1 MQTIGARELKQNPQS
16 AIRRVLETGEDL
28 EVTVYGQPTGVR
40 LSTTPRHRRARWVP
54 GAVLN
59 GVPPLDDGE
68 TEDFLRDIEA
78 PGDHDTLRDPF
89 EGSGL

>member
-40 LSTTPRHRRARWVP
+40 LSTTPRSRRTNWVP

-59 GVPPLDDGE
+59 DVPPLDDEE
-68 TEDFLRDIEA
+68 TEDLLRDLEEHR
-78 PGDHDTLRDPF
+78 GHDTVEDPF
-89 EGSGL
+89 ERSGA